1 MQASPRCKALI
12 GQFEGCKLIA
22 YPDPA
27 SPMARGQYP
36 ADGPDVSKGAPWT
49 IGFGA
54 TGPGI
59 TRGLVW
65 TMAQAEAAF
74 DAHIAQFA
82 AGVTRLLARYPTART
97 TQGQFDALVSLAY
110 NIGLDENRNGVAE
123 GLGDSTL
130 FRKHVTGD
138 YAAAKAEFAK
148 WNKAGGK
155 VMPGLTRRRAA
166 EAALY
171 AS

>member
-1 MQASPRCKALI
+1 MLQSSPRCKALI
-12 GQFEGCKLIA
+12 AQFEGCVLTA

-27 SPMARGQYP
+27 SPMGRSQYP
-36 ADGPDVSKGAPWT
+36 KGGKDVSKGAPWT
-49 IGFGA
+49 VGFGA

-59 TRGLVW
+59 TRGTVW
-65 TMAQAEAAF
+65 TMAQAERQF

-82 AGVTRLLARYPTART
+82 AGVRRLLGTAET
-97 TQGQFDALVSLAY
+97 TQGNFDAMVSFSY
-110 NIGLDENRNGVAE
+110 NVGLNALE
-123 GLGDSTL
+123 DSTL
-130 FRKHVTGD
+130 LRLHKAGD
-138 YAAAKAEFAK
+138 FAGAQQQFAR

-155 VMPGLTRRRAA
+155 VLTGLTKRRAA

>member
-1 MQASPRCKALI
+1 MLQASPRCKALI
-12 GQFEGCKLIA
+12 AQFEGCVLTA

-27 SPMARGQYP
+27 SPMERGQYP
-36 ADGPDVSKGAPWT
+36 KDGKDISKGAPWT

-59 TRGLVW
+59 TRGVVW
-65 TMAQAEAAF
+65 TMAQAERQF
-74 DAHIAQFA
+74 DEHIAQFA
-82 AGVTRLLARYPTART
+82 AGVRKLIGTAKT
-97 TQGQFDALVSLAY
+97 TQGQFDAMTSLSY
-110 NIGLDENRNGVAE
+110 NIGLSAFEN
-123 GLGDSTL
+123 STL
-130 FRKHVTGD
+130 LRLHRAGD
-138 YAAAKAEFAK
+138 FAGAEKQFAR

-155 VMPGLTRRRAA
+155 VLAGLTKRRAA